1 MIPVTDYYIVAAI
14 LFAIGSGGFLIR
26 RNILV
31 MFMSVELM
39 LNAANLVLVA
49 ASSQFDLARGS
60 AMALVSIAIAAA
72 EVGVGLA
79 IIIALFRLKA
89 SVDSEDAA
97 TLRG

>member
-1 MIPVTDYYIVAAI
+1 MIPVSDYYIVASI
-14 LFAIGSGGFLIR
+14 LFAIGAAGFMLR

-39 LNAANLVLVA
+39 LNSANLVLVA
-49 ASSQFDLARGS
+49 ASTQFDLAKGS
-60 AMALVSIAIAAA
+60 SFALVTVAIAAA

-89 SVDSEDAA
+89 TVDAGDL
-97 TLRG
+97 TKLHG

>member
-1 MIPVTDYYIVAAI
+1 MIPAADYYIVASI
-14 LFAIGSGGFLIR
+14 LFAVGAAGFMLR
-26 RNILV
+26 KNILV

-49 ASSQFDLARGS
+49 ASTQFDLARGS
-60 AMALVSIAIAAA
+60 AFALITVAVAAA

-89 SVDSEDAA
+89 TVDAEELNN
-97 TLRG
+97 LRG